1 MSMTARRM
9 QMAASNTG
17 GAAPAAI
24 TDYTYVAYTTGG
36 PAQRIIMSSSAQAG
50 DIAVGYTSGVGGS
63 STATWTGFTR
73 ITGISSTFDDVFQ
86 YRIVQSGD
94 AGSAFYNS
102 NSTGYD
108 VCALFI
114 IRPNVPA
121 ATVTVSDVNNSGQ
134 TSGTP
139 SSQFLNT
146 PSTTPRLLVSVG
158 AAYTSTST
166 IYVNGHGSPSYTT
179 GSIVYDNSYAKMRM
193 TVEIQNTTATNR
205 TISMSDYG
213 SYNRLVSCII
223 TAEP

>member
-1 MSMTARRM
+1 MTSRRM
-9 QMAASNTG
+9 QMAASNAG
-17 GAAPAAI
+17 GSAPADI
-24 TDYTYVAYTTGG
+24 TDYTYVTYTTGG
-36 PAQRIIMSSSAQAG
+36 SAQRITMSSSAQAG
-50 DIAVGYTSGVGGS
+50 DIAIGYTSGVGGS
-63 STATWTGFTR
+63 STATWSGFTR

-94 AGSAFYNS
+94 AGSTFTNS
-102 NSTGYD
+102 NSTSYD

-121 ATVTVSDVNNSGQ
+121 GTVTVSDINNSNQ

-139 SSQFLNT
+139 SNQYLNT
-146 PSTTPRLLVSVG
+146 PSTLPRLLVSVG
-158 AAYTSTST
+158 SQYGSTSHT
-166 IYVNGHGSPSYTT
+166 VSGHGSPSYST
-179 GSIVYDNSYAKMRM
+179 GSISYDYIYARMLM
-193 TVEIQNTTATNR
+193 TVEIQNTFVSNR

>member
-1 MSMTARRM
+1 M

-17 GAAPAAI
+17 AVGI

-36 PAQRIIMSSSAQAG
+36 VAQQITMSSSAQAG

-63 STATWTGFTR
+63 STATWNGFTR

-94 AGSAFYNS
+94 AGSVFTNS
-102 NSTGYD
+102 NSTSYD

-121 ATVTVSDVNNSGQ
+121 ATVTVSDINNSGQ

-139 SSQFLNT
+139 SSQILNT
-146 PSTTPRLLVSVG
+146 PETVPRLLVSVG
-158 AAYTSTST
+158 SQYGSTSHT
-166 IYVNGHGSPSYTT
+166 VSGHSSPSYST
-179 GSIVYDNSYAKMRM
+179 GSISYDNSLARILM
-193 TVEIQNTTATNR
+193 TVQIQNTTVENR

>member
-9 QMAASNTG
+9 QMAASNA
-17 GAAPAAI
+17 GAAAI

-36 PAQRIIMSSSAQAG
+36 PSQAITMSSSAQAG
-50 DIAVGYTSGVGGS
+50 DIAIGYTSGVGGS
-63 STATWTGFTR
+63 STATWNGFTL
-73 ITGISSTFDDVFQ
+73 ITNISSTFDDTLQ

-94 AGSAFYNS
+94 AGSTFTNTNATN
-102 NSTGYD
+102 YD

-114 IRPNVPA
+114 IRPNMPA
-121 ATVTVSDVNNSGQ
+121 ATVTVSDINNSGQ
-134 TSGTP
+134 TTGTP
-139 SSQFLNT
+139 ASQLLNT

-158 AAYTSTST
+158 AAYTSTS
-166 IYVNGHGSPSYTT
+166 IISVSGHGSPSYST
-179 GSIVYDNSYAKMRM
+179 GSIYYDNSLAKMIM

>member
-1 MSMTARRM
+1 M

-17 GAAPAAI
+17 AAPAGI
-24 TDYTYVAYTTGG
+24 TDYTFVTYTTGG
-36 PAQRIIMSSSAQAG
+36 PAQAITMSSSAQAG

-63 STATWTGFTR
+63 SFATWNGFTY

-94 AGSAFYNS
+94 AGSTFTNS

-114 IRPNVPA
+114 IRPNLPA

-134 TSGTP
+134 SRSALSMT
-139 SSQFLNT
+139 LDT

-158 AAYTSTST
+158 AAYTSINNIFVS
-166 IYVNGHGSPSYTT
+166 GHGSPNYTT
-179 GSIVYDNSYAKMRM
+179 GSIVYDNSLAKMLM
-193 TVEIQNTTATNR
+193 TVELQNTTATNR

-213 SYNRLVSCII
+213 SYNRLVGCII

>member
-9 QMAASNTG
+9 QMAASNA
-17 GAAPAAI
+17 GAAAI
-24 TDYTYVAYTTGG
+24 TNYTYIAHTTGG
-36 PAQRIIMSSSAQAG
+36 PSQAITMSSSAQAG
-50 DIAVGYTSGVGGS
+50 DIAIGYTSGVGGS
-63 STATWTGFTR
+63 STATWNGFTL
-73 ITGISSTFDDVFQ
+73 ITDISSTFDDTLQ

-94 AGSAFYNS
+94 AGSTFTNTNATS
-102 NSTGYD
+102 YD

-114 IRPNVPA
+114 IRPNAPA
-121 ATVTVSDVNNSGQ
+121 ATVTVSDINNSGQ

-139 SSQFLNT
+139 ASQVLDT
-146 PSTTPRLLVSVG
+146 PSTTPKLLVSVG
-158 AAYTSTST
+158 SQFGSSSHTVS
-166 IYVNGHGSPSYTT
+166 GHGSPLYST
-179 GSIVYDNSYAKMRM
+179 GSIIYDNPSARIYM